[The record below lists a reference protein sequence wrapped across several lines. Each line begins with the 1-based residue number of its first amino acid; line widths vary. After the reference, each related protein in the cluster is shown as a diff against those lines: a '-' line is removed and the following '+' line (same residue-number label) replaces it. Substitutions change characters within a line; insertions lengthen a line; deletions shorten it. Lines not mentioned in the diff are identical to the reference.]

1 MASATVK
8 AAVQARLQ
16 DWPGRAG
23 CPFYD
28 ENDAAPAPKTQYLTV
43 EYPVA
48 NEDRISIGAT
58 PALFRETGANGLAA
72 YLLSWLPDGPH
83 LAEAGRRSTKFLGQA
98 LIGVSGSAAAAL
110 ISCLNRY
117 AIGFE
122 TYKGDPY
129 PQAAEGKEKFSA
141 RFGSWLW
148 ARPYLGAPVAP
159 VFIWGL
165 SHFTNHPQE
174 FTTSNQLMGFT
185 AFMAGLLAKSVLDL
199 VRGVFKNVFKS

>member
-1 MASATVK
+1 MGQFFTRVRAVFTRIRPHIPADASQEIRDLDQ
-8 AAVQARLQ
+8 QAW
-16 DWPGRAG
+16 DTT
-23 CPFYD
+23 
-28 ENDAAPAPKTQYLTV
+28 KYLV
-43 EYPVA
+43 VVLLISLLLGAFFLSGVA
-48 NEDRISIGAT
+48 D
-58 PALFRETGANGLAA
+58 GLGA
-72 YLLSWLPDGPH
+72 YLLSWLPGGPH

-122 TYKGDPY
+122 TYTGDAY
-129 PQAAEGKEKFSA
+129 PEAAKDKEKFSA

-148 ARPYLGAPVAP
+148 ARPYLVAPVAP

-165 SHFTNHPQE
+165 SNFTNHPQE
-174 FTTSNQLMGFT
+174 FTNTNGLIGFT

-199 VRGVFKNVFKS
+199 VRGLFKNVFKS